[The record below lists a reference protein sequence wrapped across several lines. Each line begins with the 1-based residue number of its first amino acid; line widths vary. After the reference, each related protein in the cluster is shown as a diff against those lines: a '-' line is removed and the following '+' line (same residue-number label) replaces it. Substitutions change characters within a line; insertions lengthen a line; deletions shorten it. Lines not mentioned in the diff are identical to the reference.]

1 MTTLLASSRV
11 AIVRAVTLGF
21 VLVTLLSCAN
31 SSQPHVLPGGHSAN
45 QGFIAQYDEA
55 RIRAIQEVPVAIL
68 AVGGELV
75 VVRQG
80 QIVERV
86 NAIPPT
92 YTALKEVSHVLLA
105 LWIAAWN
112 TSSETA
118 AKQTALY
125 APHLAAVEKGLAD
138 SVIPASDRPRQRRL
152 LAAAQELIR
161 EAALGQGISKLTLTQ
176 WARRVAPDILENVT
190 EAARAQLEL
199 INAEMTRILMT
210 MKPDEKSTFFV
221 VVGSVHQARTKNI
234 QMQYFQALLGTEA
247 LENDRRVI
255 YGESIR
261 DARGALDL
269 LGTHILDRAIAV
281 EFFANPIRMQRDLLG
296 DAAESILPTLTLPNV
311 SQ

>member
-1 MTTLLASSRV
+1 MTTLQVQSR
-11 AIVRAVTLGF
+11 ITTVRAATLGF
-21 VLVTLLSCAN
+21 ILVTLLSCAN
-31 SSQPHVLPGGHSAN
+31 SSQPSVLPGGHSAN

-55 RIRAIQEVPVAIL
+55 RVRAIREVPLAIL

-80 QIVERV
+80 QIMERV

-105 LWIAAWN
+105 LWVAAWN
-112 TSSETA
+112 TSSENA

-125 APHLAAVEKGLAD
+125 APHLTAVEKGLAD

-161 EAALGQGISKLTLTQ
+161 EAALGQGIPKPTLTQ

-199 INAEMTRILMT
+199 MNTEMTRILMS
-210 MKPDEKSTFFV
+210 MDPDEKSAFFV
-221 VVGSVHQARTKNI
+221 VVGGVHQARANNI
-234 QMQYFQALLGTEA
+234 QMQYFQALLGAES

-255 YGESIR
+255 YAESIR

-269 LGTHILDRAIAV
+269 LGTHILDRAIAID
-281 EFFANPIRMQRDLLG
+281 FFASPTRMQRDLLG
-296 DAAESILPTLTLPNV
+296 DAAKGILPTLTLPNA

>member
-1 MTTLLASSRV
+1 MRELFPA
-11 AIVRAVTLGF
+11 
-21 VLVTLLSCAN
+21 
-31 SSQPHVLPGGHSAN
+31 HVLPGGHSAN

-55 RIRAIQEVPVAIL
+55 ANPGDPRGACCNFGSGRRIGSRSSGADR
-68 AVGGELV
+68 GT
-75 VVRQG
+75 RQCHPADLHG
-80 QIVERV
+80 TQRG
-86 NAIPPT
+86 
-92 YTALKEVSHVLLA
+92 LHVLLA

-112 TSSETA
+112 TSSENA

-138 SVIPASDRPRQRRL
+138 SIIPASDRPRQRRL

-161 EAALGQGISKLTLTQ
+161 EAALGQGISKPTLTQ

-199 INAEMTRILMT
+199 INAEMTRILMS

-269 LGTHILDRAIAV
+269 LGTHILDRAIAIN
-281 EFFANPIRMQRDLLG
+281 FFASPIRMQRDLLG
-296 DAAESILPTLTLPNV
+296 DARRAYCLRLLFLTSANKKI
-311 SQ
+311 S